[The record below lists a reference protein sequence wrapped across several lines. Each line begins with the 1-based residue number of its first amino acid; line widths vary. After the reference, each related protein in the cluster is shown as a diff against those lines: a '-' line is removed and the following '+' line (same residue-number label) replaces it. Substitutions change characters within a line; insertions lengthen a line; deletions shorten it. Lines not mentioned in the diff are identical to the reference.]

1 MYFRS
6 SGKKTAPS
14 EKKTHKKQQYIKPLL
29 SNKRSPLRGDLLD
42 FRSLPSVGHF
52 GVKVRHW
59 RPRSSLTLTL
69 KMPITSYG

>member
-14 EKKTHKKQQYIKPLL
+14 EKKTHKKQQYIKTPSYLIKDPL
-29 SNKRSPLRGDLLD
+29 KRGIFY

-52 GVKVRHW
+52 WGQGSPLATAQRFNLDAQNAH
-59 RPRSSLTLTL
+59 PS
-69 KMPITSYG
+69 

>member
-6 SGKKTAPS
+6 SGKKRHLQKKKHIKTAIY
-14 EKKTHKKQQYIKPLL
+14 KNPLL

-52 GVKVRHW
+52 GGQGSPLATAQQFNLDAQNAHR
-59 RPRSSLTLTL
+59 
-69 KMPITSYG
+69 

>member
-14 EKKTHKKQQYIKPLL
+14 EKKTHKKQQYIKTPSYLIKDPP
-29 SNKRSPLRGDLLD
+29 SEGDLLD

-52 GVKVRHW
+52 GGQGSPLATAQRFNLDAQNAH
-59 RPRSSLTLTL
+59 PS
-69 KMPITSYG
+69 